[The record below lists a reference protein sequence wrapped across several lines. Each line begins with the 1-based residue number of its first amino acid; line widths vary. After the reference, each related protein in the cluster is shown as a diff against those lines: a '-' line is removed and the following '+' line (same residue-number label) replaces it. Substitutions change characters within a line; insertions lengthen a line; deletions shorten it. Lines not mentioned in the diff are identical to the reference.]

1 MKTENKERSN
11 NVQEALSK
19 GRIRV
24 IALLRAALLRFA
36 LSSKIIKSKVIKYVE
51 SLDDNGNSIIDR
63 VLHGIT
69 KRERELPPNLK
80 ALSKWLYHFDE
91 EWRRVEED
99 RNKTQRG
106 DTGIE
111 QNIG

>member
-51 SLDDNGNSIIDR
+51 SLDDNGNSTQVSD
-63 VLHGIT
+63 LDF
-69 KRERELPPNLK
+69 E
-80 ALSKWLYHFDE
+80 
-91 EWRRVEED
+91 VEF
-99 RNKTQRG
+99 
-106 DTGIE
+106 IA
-111 QNIG
+111 